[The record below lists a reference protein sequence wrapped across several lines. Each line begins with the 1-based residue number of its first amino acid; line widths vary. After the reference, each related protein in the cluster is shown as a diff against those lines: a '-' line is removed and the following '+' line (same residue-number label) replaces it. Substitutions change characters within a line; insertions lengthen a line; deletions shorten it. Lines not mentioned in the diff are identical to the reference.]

1 MAFARHGCQDDVAR
15 LVALGA
21 DSRRVDARGRDA
33 AMHAHARGH
42 AAVRDRLL
50 AAAPPK
56 PPTRTA
62 SEVHPK
68 RSFLDGVS
76 AYYEDDQD
84 VSHGDDAE
92 MVGLPLDDFV
102 YDVYAYDATADVEP
116 RRVST
121 SRDHDG
127 AQSLPDDLSR
137 TVDCESLASRAMTP
151 GGDTLS
157 SSGESEDDDGLS
169 TRCVVSLRKSSG
181 AAGRGHPP
189 SFDSTCLLYHGRT
202 RTTRRARTATTTC
215 RAWARMIMI
224 ETGRKSADDRSL
236 SNGVARGRRPE
247 LPVAPHDRLGLVAA
261 LLFSWKR
268 KRPAGRGLP
277 VA

>member
-50 AAAPPK
+50 AATPPNPPK
-56 PPTRTA
+56 RVA

-169 TRCVVSLRKSSG
+169 TRCVVSPRRRSRAAPLVVGICVEINQCVGSTRKFFTK
-181 AAGRGHPP
+181 
-189 SFDSTCLLYHGRT
+189 SFLG
-202 RTTRRARTATTTC
+202 
-215 RAWARMIMI
+215 
-224 ETGRKSADDRSL
+224 DD
-236 SNGVARGRRPE
+236 
-247 LPVAPHDRLGLVAA
+247 VAA
-261 LLFSWKR
+261 LVPSSGEEPTPPYHRAGVASMAWKSTR
-268 KRPAGRGLP
+268 RFRTNAP
-277 VA
+277 